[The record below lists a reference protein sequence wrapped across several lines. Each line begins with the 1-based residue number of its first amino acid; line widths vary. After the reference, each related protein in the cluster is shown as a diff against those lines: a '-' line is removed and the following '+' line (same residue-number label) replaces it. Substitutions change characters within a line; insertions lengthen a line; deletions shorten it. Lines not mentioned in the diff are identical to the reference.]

1 MMKKMYV
8 GIFFISLLL
17 VLGACSDKD
26 KQVSKD
32 TNKDNTEEK
41 SKEAVSPVNQVN
53 SIILGDSR
61 KKLKAQQGG
70 KLMKDMTLKAE
81 LEQADNAELSNKTVR
96 ELKSSLEKLTDETQ
110 NPVKLQK
117 GLVYL
122 LGSHYYPEVIE
133 QAEDFEPE
141 FEEPF
146 LPNPGKS
153 AEEVKNEPRS
163 GKAIILLDA
172 SSSMLLRVDDEVK
185 MDIAKDAVKRFAETI
200 GQENEVS
207 LVVYGHKGSESD
219 ADKQLSCTGIEEI
232 YPMNSYDQEVFE
244 ESLATFKSKGW
255 TPLAGAIKKAT
266 EMSKDMDGT
275 ITVYIVSD
283 GVETCDGDPVK
294 EAKAFIKNN
303 EKRTVNII
311 GFHVDKDA
319 ESQLKAV
326 STAGK
331 GEYYGADDA
340 DDLQTTIEKEWLP
353 SNIDLAWA
361 FTKAPGPWEKLDEY
375 ERFDKELE
383 IIRTIIKNEKARYDE
398 ALAILREEEML
409 DSDVRDKLKTLISD
423 RYRNMMDQMQD
434 FRSEKIAEIDER
446 SDDIHEQVEAWT
458 EEMRKRKKERGDLW

>member
-1 MMKKMYV
+1 MYV

-26 KQVSKD
+26 KQVSKN
-32 TNKDNTEEK
+32 TSKDNTEEK
-41 SKEAVSPVNQVN
+41 SQQAVSPSVDQLD

-61 KKLKAQQGG
+61 KDLKAQQGG
-70 KLMKDMTLKAE
+70 KLMQDMTLEVE
-81 LEQADNAELSNKTVR
+81 LKQEDSAELSNKLGK

-117 GLVYL
+117 GLVHL
-122 LGSHYYPEVIE
+122 LGSHYYSEVIE

-146 LPNPGKS
+146 LPEPGKT
-153 AEEVKNEPRS
+153 AEEVKNEPKS

-232 YPMNSYDQEVFE
+232 YPMDSYNQATFE
-244 ESLATFKSKGW
+244 ESLATFESKGW
-255 TPLAGAIKKAT
+255 TPLASAIKKSS

-283 GVETCDGDPVK
+283 GIETCDGDPVK
-294 EAKAFIKNN
+294 EAKAFVKNN
-303 EKRTVNII
+303 DKRTVNII

-326 STAGK
+326 SEAGE

-340 DDLQTTIEKEWLP
+340 DDLKTTIEKEWLP
-353 SNIDLAWA
+353 SNVDLAWA
-361 FTKAPGPWEKLDEY
+361 FTKAPGPWEILDEY

-383 IIRTIIKNEKARYDE
+383 IIRTVIKNEKARYDE

-409 DSDVRDKLKTLISD
+409 DSDISDKLKTLISD
-423 RYRNMMDQMQD
+423 RYRNMMDTMQD

-446 SDDIHEQVEAWT
+446 SDGIHDQVEAWT
-458 EEMRKRKKERGDLW
+458 EAMRERKKERGDLW